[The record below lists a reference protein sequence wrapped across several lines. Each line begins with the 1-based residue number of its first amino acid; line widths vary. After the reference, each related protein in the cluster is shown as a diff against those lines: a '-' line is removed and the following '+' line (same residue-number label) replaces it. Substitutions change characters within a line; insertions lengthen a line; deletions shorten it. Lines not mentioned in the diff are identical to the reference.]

1 MIRTSKCISKT
12 KIAYAGQMPSAG
24 QLTPKGARTR
34 QRILQAAS
42 ELVFAHGIA
51 ATTLDEVKAAAG
63 VGSSQL
69 YHYFDGKTDLIQ
81 AIVAHH
87 TETIVARQEPV
98 LRGLDTV
105 EQLRAWAAFVVEMHR
120 SLDCRGGCPIGSLGS
135 ELAEL
140 DESAR
145 LAISAS
151 LDRWQTAL
159 RDGLRR
165 LRDLEVLSPAAD
177 PDALAQTLIVTL
189 QGGLLLGKI
198 HRSPQPLQIALS
210 TAIDHVQA
218 LSTPADRSPR

>member
-1 MIRTSKCISKT
+1 V
-12 KIAYAGQMPSAG
+12 PSTG

-34 QRILQAAS
+34 ERIVQAAS
-42 ELVFAHGIA
+42 ELVFAHGLA
-51 ATTLDEVKAAAG
+51 ATTLDEVKAAAR

-69 YHYFDGKTDLIQ
+69 YHYFDGKTDLIE

-98 LRGLDTV
+98 LRSLDTV
-105 EQLRAWAAFVVEMHR
+105 AQLRAWAAFVVEMHR
-120 SLDCRGGCPIGSLGS
+120 SFDCRGGCPIGSLGS

-145 LAISAS
+145 QAISAS
-151 LDRWQTAL
+151 LDRWQAAL
-159 RDGLRR
+159 RDGLLR
-165 LRDLEVLSPAAD
+165 LRQLGVLSPAAD

-198 HRSPQPLQIALS
+198 HRSPLPLEIALS
-210 TAIDHVQA
+210 TAIDHVQSLA
-218 LSTPADRSPR
+218 LTAEAQAP

>member
-1 MIRTSKCISKT
+1 
-12 KIAYAGQMPSAG
+12 MPLTG

-34 QRILQAAS
+34 ERIVQVAS
-42 ELVFAHGIA
+42 ELVFRRGIA
-51 ATTLDEVKAAAG
+51 ATTLDDVKAAAG

-69 YHYFDGKTDLIQ
+69 YHYFDGKTDLIE

-87 TETIVARQEPV
+87 TEAIVARQEPI
-98 LRGLDTV
+98 LRSLETV
-105 EQLRAWAAFVVEMHR
+105 EQLRGWAAFVVEMHR
-120 SLDCRGGCPIGSLGS
+120 SFDCRGGCPIGSLGS

-145 LAISAS
+145 QAISAS
-151 LDRWQTAL
+151 LDRWQAAL
-159 RDGLRR
+159 RDGLHR
-165 LRDLEVLSPAAD
+165 LRTLGVLSPAAD

-198 HRSPQPLQIALS
+198 HRSPLPLEIALA

-218 LSTPADRSPR
+218 LSMPAAIASPATAGS